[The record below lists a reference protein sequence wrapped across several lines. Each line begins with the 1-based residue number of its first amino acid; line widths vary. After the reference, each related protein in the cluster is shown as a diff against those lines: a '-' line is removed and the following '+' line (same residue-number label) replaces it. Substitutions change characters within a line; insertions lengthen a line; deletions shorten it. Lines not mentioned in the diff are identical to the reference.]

1 MPIEAKQ
8 ANRFQNI
15 SHLTFQLSSL
25 CCWQKRKLTKGEVK
39 LGMKRKRAQVY
50 GSLLIPE
57 SIALHVSPP
66 SLKRTMNLFF
76 LCRVEQPLNKVW
88 AIFSLL
94 NYWVQD
100 FSTSKPFGLMGNSVR
115 GKECWTT
122 GEAER
127 GEKKNEGKKRW
138 SGRWKRRQTQNRKCS
153 GERELKTDERLQWL
167 SY

>member
-66 SLKRTMNLFF
+66 NLKRTMNLFF

-127 GEKKNEGKKRW
+127 GEKKRGKKKDGVGGGREGKPRIE
-138 SGRWKRRQTQNRKCS
+138 NAV
-153 GERELKTDERLQWL
+153 ERE
-167 SY
+167 S